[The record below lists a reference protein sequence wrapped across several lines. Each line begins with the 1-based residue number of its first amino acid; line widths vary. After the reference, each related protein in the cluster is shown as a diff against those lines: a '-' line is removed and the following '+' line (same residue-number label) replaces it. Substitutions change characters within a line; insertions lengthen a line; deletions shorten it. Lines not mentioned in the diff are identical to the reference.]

1 MKMGKNV
8 DMLIDDIV
16 AVRLK
21 GASPVAIR
29 TAEAILADTEAE
41 FDSGASRGHLK
52 MTVQRLGA
60 EVIKSRPTNTSLRN
74 AVKNTLYKIE
84 KIDDE
89 DDEKVLE
96 VIRGNVAAFTETV
109 NTAADRIAKLGAN
122 ILRDGTTILT
132 GSYSSMVKGIL
143 DTAYNVLGKDIQVYV
158 TETRPRYQG
167 VKMVRELLNLGIP
180 TTLIVDSSARH
191 LMKDVDL
198 VIVGAD
204 TVSSDGSAISKIG
217 ASLIALAAHEARV
230 HLYACAETYKFSPMT
245 MFGDAV
251 TIEER
256 DISEVVRPGEVRD
269 SVKIFNPVF
278 DSTPAAYIDAI
289 VTELGMMSPGSVYDV
304 MVRQLGDGIFSRERF
319 RWRAI
324 LTFTSGSPRIRTG
337 TSFADTGSPPTFR

>member
-29 TAEAILADTEAE
+29 TADAILADTEAE
-41 FDSGASRGHLK
+41 FGSGTSRGHLK

-84 KIDDE
+84 KINDE

-122 ILRDGTTILT
+122 IIRDGTTILT

-230 HLYACAETYKFSPMT
+230 PLYVATPTFKFSEETLSGVMI
-245 MFGDAV
+245 A
-251 TIEER
+251 IEEAAASQIV
-256 DISEVVRPGEVRD
+256 DGSGLEDCMDNPLFKVR
-269 SVKIFNPVF
+269 NPAF
-278 DSTPAAYIDAI
+278 DATPPEYIRGLI
-289 VTELGMMSPGSVYDV
+289 TELYIMSPYSV
-304 MVRQLGDGIFSRERF
+304 GDYL
-319 RWRAI
+319 AKM
-324 LTFTSGSPRIRTG
+324 SGVI
-337 TSFADTGSPPTFR
+337 D

>member
-41 FDSGASRGHLK
+41 FGSGTSRGHLK

-122 ILRDGTTILT
+122 IIRDGTTILT

-230 HLYACAETYKFSPMT
+230 PLYVATPTFKFSEETLSGVMI
-245 MFGDAV
+245 A
-251 TIEER
+251 IEEAAASQIV
-256 DISEVVRPGEVRD
+256 DGSGLEDCMDNPLFKVR
-269 SVKIFNPVF
+269 NPAF
-278 DSTPAAYIDAI
+278 DATPPEYIRGLI
-289 VTELGMMSPGSVYDV
+289 TELYIMSPYSV
-304 MVRQLGDGIFSRERF
+304 GDYL
-319 RWRAI
+319 AKM
-324 LTFTSGSPRIRTG
+324 SGVI
-337 TSFADTGSPPTFR
+337 D

>member
-1 MKMGKNV
+1 MGKNV

-41 FDSGASRGHLK
+41 FNSGASR
-52 MTVQRLGA
+52 
-60 EVIKSRPTNTSLRN
+60 VIKSRPTNTSLRN

-122 ILRDGTTILT
+122 IIRDGTTILT

-230 HLYACAETYKFSPMT
+230 PLYVATPTFKFSEETLSGVMI
-245 MFGDAV
+245 A
-251 TIEER
+251 IEEAAASQIV
-256 DISEVVRPGEVRD
+256 DGSGLEDCMDNPLFKVR
-269 SVKIFNPVF
+269 NPAF
-278 DSTPAAYIDAI
+278 DATPPEYIRGLI
-289 VTELGMMSPGSVYDV
+289 TELYIMSPYSV
-304 MVRQLGDGIFSRERF
+304 GDYL
-319 RWRAI
+319 AKM
-324 LTFTSGSPRIRTG
+324 SGVI
-337 TSFADTGSPPTFR
+337 D

>member
-1 MKMGKNV
+1 MGKNV

-29 TAEAILADTEAE
+29 TADAILADTEAE
-41 FDSGASRGHLK
+41 FGSGTSRGHLK

-122 ILRDGTTILT
+122 IIRDGTTILT

-230 HLYACAETYKFSPMT
+230 PLYVATPTFKFSEETLSGVMI
-245 MFGDAV
+245 A
-251 TIEER
+251 IEEAAASQIV
-256 DISEVVRPGEVRD
+256 DGSGLEDCMDNPLFKVR
-269 SVKIFNPVF
+269 NPAF
-278 DSTPAAYIDAI
+278 DATPPEYIRGLI
-289 VTELGMMSPGSVYDV
+289 TELYIMSPYSV
-304 MVRQLGDGIFSRERF
+304 GDYL
-319 RWRAI
+319 AKM
-324 LTFTSGSPRIRTG
+324 SGVI
-337 TSFADTGSPPTFR
+337 D

>member
-1 MKMGKNV
+1 MGKNV

-41 FDSGASRGHLK
+41 FYSGASRGHLK

-122 ILRDGTTILT
+122 IIRDGTTILT

-180 TTLIVDSSARH
+180 TTLMVDSSARH

-230 HLYACAETYKFSPMT
+230 PLYVATPTFKFSEETLSGVMI
-245 MFGDAV
+245 A
-251 TIEER
+251 IEEAAASQIV
-256 DISEVVRPGEVRD
+256 DGSGLEDCMDNPLFKVR
-269 SVKIFNPVF
+269 NPAF
-278 DSTPAAYIDAI
+278 DATPPEYIRGLI
-289 VTELGMMSPGSVYDV
+289 TELYIMSPYSV
-304 MVRQLGDGIFSRERF
+304 GDYL
-319 RWRAI
+319 AKM
-324 LTFTSGSPRIRTG
+324 SGVI
-337 TSFADTGSPPTFR
+337 D

>member
-29 TAEAILADTEAE
+29 TADAILADTEAE
-41 FDSGASRGHLK
+41 FGSGTSRGHLK

-122 ILRDGTTILT
+122 IIRDGTTILT

-230 HLYACAETYKFSPMT
+230 PLYVATPTFKFSEETLSGVMI
-245 MFGDAV
+245 A
-251 TIEER
+251 IEEAAASQIV
-256 DISEVVRPGEVRD
+256 DGSGLEDCMDNPLFKVR
-269 SVKIFNPVF
+269 NPAF
-278 DSTPAAYIDAI
+278 DATPPEYIRGLI
-289 VTELGMMSPGSVYDV
+289 TELYIMSPYSV
-304 MVRQLGDGIFSRERF
+304 GDYL
-319 RWRAI
+319 AKM
-324 LTFTSGSPRIRTG
+324 SGVI
-337 TSFADTGSPPTFR
+337 D

>member
-122 ILRDGTTILT
+122 IIRDGTTILT

-230 HLYACAETYKFSPMT
+230 PLYVATPTFKFSEETLSGVMI
-245 MFGDAV
+245 A
-251 TIEER
+251 IEEAAASQIV
-256 DISEVVRPGEVRD
+256 DGSGLEDCMDNPLFKVR
-269 SVKIFNPVF
+269 NPAF
-278 DSTPAAYIDAI
+278 DATPPEYIRGLI
-289 VTELGMMSPGSVYDV
+289 TELYIMSPYSV
-304 MVRQLGDGIFSRERF
+304 GDYLARM
-319 RWRAI
+319 
-324 LTFTSGSPRIRTG
+324 SGVI
-337 TSFADTGSPPTFR
+337 D

>member
-1 MKMGKNV
+1 MGKNV

-29 TAEAILADTEAE
+29 TADAILADTEAE
-41 FDSGASRGHLK
+41 FGSGTSRGHLK

-84 KIDDE
+84 KINDE

-122 ILRDGTTILT
+122 IIRDGTTILT

-230 HLYACAETYKFSPMT
+230 PLYVATPTFKFSEETLSGVMI
-245 MFGDAV
+245 A
-251 TIEER
+251 IEEAAASQIV
-256 DISEVVRPGEVRD
+256 DGSGLEDCMDNPLFKVR
-269 SVKIFNPVF
+269 NPAF
-278 DSTPAAYIDAI
+278 DATPPEYIRGLI
-289 VTELGMMSPGSVYDV
+289 TELYIMSPYSV
-304 MVRQLGDGIFSRERF
+304 GDYL
-319 RWRAI
+319 AKM
-324 LTFTSGSPRIRTG
+324 SGVI
-337 TSFADTGSPPTFR
+337 D